1 MQERI
6 QNKAEIVSDVAGFL
20 KSMDS
25 VVFAYIFGSFAR
37 GEAFSD
43 IDIGIYLRGNLRQS
57 LLEVELEMEDNIQE
71 LVGYPV
77 DVRVLNEA
85 PVTFVFHVIKDGLLV
100 KDEDTDFRSD
110 FEGIVFKKTNDF
122 IRFRNEYLLEISNAP
137 I

>member
-43 IDIGIYLRGNLRQS
+43 IDIGIYLTGNLRQS

-122 IRFRNEYLLEISNAP
+122 IRFRNEYLAEISNAP

>member
-1 MQERI
+1 MQERT
-6 QNKAEIVSDVAGFL
+6 QTKAEIVSNVAGFL
-20 KSMDS
+20 KSIDS

-37 GEAFSD
+37 GEIFSD
-43 IDIGIYLRGNLRQS
+43 IDIGVYLKGNLRQS
-57 LLEVELEMEDNIQE
+57 LLKVELEMEDNIQE

-85 PVTFVFHVIKDGLLV
+85 PVTFVFHVIKEGLLV
-100 KDEDTDFRSD
+100 KDEDTDIRSD